1 MLERLEV
8 FTFYARDTI
17 NKIYGQMVNCQNTV
31 ESCKCNIKYLTKTLL
46 RKIPIEK
53 KKWPERH

>member
-17 NKIYGQMVNCQNTV
+17 NKICGQMVNCQNIV
-31 ESCKCNIKYLTKTLL
+31 ESYKCNIK
-46 RKIPIEK
+46 I
-53 KKWPERH
+53 